1 MSNDIVLSAGIRQN
15 LLSLQT
21 TSSLQARTQT
31 RLATGKKVNSALDNA
46 VNYFTAASLT
56 TRSTELSS
64 LLDSM
69 TNGVNTLKAADNGL
83 TSITTTIQSMQ
94 ATVTQARQDAS
105 WQAQSYTID
114 STTIGTGALKYM
126 SFQAGS
132 VGGTPINIVLNDHET
147 LTGTT
152 SGFGGV
158 TTGTAGV
165 GTSGTLTIQAT
176 DINGGTAINVAVG
189 STDLVTAVAANI
201 NAAAGYAL
209 ASVVNGELVL
219 KDAGPYPITLSG
231 TAGVLSGA
239 GFGGTNTVSTATAGP
254 AETVD
259 QLVYAINSN
268 ASLAGHVKAN
278 NNAGQLQISNIS
290 ISSLTVTGIGQLT
303 GKLDGSAGP
312 ATIAGNGVRA
322 NLVTQF
328 NQLKDQLDK
337 TAADASFNGINLL
350 TGDVLKLFFNELGT
364 STLSIQSTNPNGIS
378 SSTLGIA
385 TATNVEFESNTA
397 IDARLQQLTTALGT
411 VASQASDFGSH
422 LSIVQNRQDFTNNM
436 INTLKTGADGLTLA
450 DTNEEGANMLALQ
463 TRQQLSITA
472 LSLASQAQQSV
483 LKLFG

>member
-21 TSSLQARTQT
+21 TSGLQERTQT

-46 VNYFTAASLT
+46 VNFFTAASLT

-94 ATVTQARQDAS
+94 ATVTQVRQDAS
-105 WQAQSYTID
+105 WQSSSYTID
-114 STTIGTGALKYM
+114 ATTIGTATLKFI
-126 SFQAGS
+126 SFQAGA
-132 VGGTPINIVLNDHET
+132 VGSTPVTIPINNQET
-147 LTGTT
+147 LTGAAT
-152 SGFGGV
+152 GFGG
-158 TTGTAGV
+158 TTGTTGA
-165 GTSGTLTIQAT
+165 TASGALTIQAA
-176 DINGGTAINVAVG
+176 DINGGTAISVAVATTDVV
-189 STDLVTAVAANI
+189 STVAANI
-201 NAAAGYAL
+201 NAAAGYTL
-209 ASVVNGELVL
+209 ATVVGGELVL
-219 KDAGPYPITLSG
+219 KDAGPNQITVGG
-231 TAGVLSGA
+231 TAASGVGFGA
-239 GFGGTNTVSTATAGP
+239 GNTVSSVTVGTP
-254 AETVD
+254 ETVD
-259 QLVYAINSN
+259 QLVNAINAN
-268 ASLAGHVKAN
+268 ASLSGKVKAS
-278 NNAGQLQISNIS
+278 NNAGQLQITNIS
-290 ISSLTVTGIGQLT
+290 TSQLTVTGIGQLS
-303 GKLDGSAGP
+303 GKLDGSTGTVA
-312 ATIAGNGVRA
+312 IAGNSVRA

-364 STLSIQSTNPNGIS
+364 STLSIQSTNPNGINS
-378 SSTLGIA
+378 TTLGIA
-385 TATNVEFESNTA
+385 TATNLEFQDNTLV
-397 IDARLQQLTTALGT
+397 DARLQSLSAALGS

-422 LSIVQNRQDFTNNM
+422 LSIVQNRQTFTNNM
-436 INTLKTGADGLTLA
+436 INTLRVGADGLTLA

-463 TRQQLSITA
+463 TRQQLSVTA